1 MQMQPAT
8 SEKLALLNWI
18 STGMAIISTRQ
29 PPTLFLSVFAR
40 NDCESVYPASLLIR
54 CSFDSNHSGERLP
67 GMTRVQSCSLN

>member
-29 PPTLFLSVFAR
+29 PPTLF
-40 NDCESVYPASLLIR
+40 
-54 CSFDSNHSGERLP
+54 SFCIC
-67 GMTRVQSCSLN
+67 TK